1 MKNVFAFLVLMA
13 VIVLT
18 VGDGLMLS
26 QNGNV
31 LGLIALILL
40 VVTIYFFPA
49 LVAWHRFHKHVMAI
63 FVANL
68 FFGWTFV
75 GWVAALVWACMNTTL
90 KPVQQHA
97 YVTHGLGE

>member
-49 LVAWHRFHKHVMAI
+49 PRSLAS
-63 FVANL
+63 L
-68 FFGWTFV
+68 
-75 GWVAALVWACMNTTL
+75 
-90 KPVQQHA
+90 P
-97 YVTHGLGE
+97 

>member
-63 FVANL
+63 FV
-68 FFGWTFV
+68 V
-75 GWVAALVWACMNTTL
+75 QAAIGGARERGDG
-90 KPVQQHA
+90 QQVPPA
-97 YVTHGLGE
+97 EQCD